1 MVRGKFIELVRR
13 IWLRLE
19 EWVEW
24 GSKGLAI
31 SMFACCA
38 NNIGGCLRGKIL

>member
-1 MVRGKFIELVRR
+1 MVRGNFIELVRR
-13 IWLRLE
+13 SWLRLD

-24 GSKGLAI
+24 GSKRLDI

-38 NNIGGCLRGKIL
+38 NNIGGCLLGKIL